1 MCKEYMNHEP
11 GEKCEACGLVPDR
24 YRNTED
30 DFRYCSFPD
39 CGCDGARLCMAGEA
53 SETARDCNVEGMY
66 QRTDIEARVAKM
78 TLICICRDLDK
89 KEAAK

>member
-53 SETARDCNVEGMY
+53 NDNALKCNVEGMY
-66 QRTDIEARVAKM
+66 QRTDKKALRARM
-78 TLICICRDLDK
+78 ELIGICLDQDK